1 MCMKII
7 VCGSTQFEPK
17 MTELMIGISVQQEY
31 GVCEKNPM
39 KFATDGRL
47 IRRKVIENAPYNVFT
62 QVNSTKG
69 ENRV

>member
-1 MCMKII
+1 MCMKIT
-7 VCGSTQFEPK
+7 VCGSMQFEPK
-17 MTELMIGISVQQEY
+17 MTESRIGISVQQGY
-31 GVCEKNPM
+31 GVSEKNPM

>member
-17 MTELMIGISVQQEY
+17 MTELMTSISVQPEY
-31 GVCEKNPM
+31 GVTKYAANGIL
-39 KFATDGRL
+39 A
-47 IRRKVIENAPYNVFT
+47 RRKFIENAVYNVFT

>member
-17 MTELMIGISVQQEY
+17 MTESRIGISVQQEY
-31 GVCEKNPM
+31 GVSEKNPM

-47 IRRKVIENAPYNVFT
+47 IRRKVIENAVYNVFT
-62 QVNSTKG
+62 HLNTTKG